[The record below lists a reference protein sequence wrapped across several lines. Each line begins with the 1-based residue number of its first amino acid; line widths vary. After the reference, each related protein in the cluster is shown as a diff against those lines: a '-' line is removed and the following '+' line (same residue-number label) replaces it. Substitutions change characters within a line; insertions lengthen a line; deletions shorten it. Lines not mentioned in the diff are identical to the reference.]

1 MGFPCRWLDVD
12 ILNKTKAY
20 APVTD
25 KYLSGYTF
33 SEETGTD
40 SYLKENEL
48 FMGAIFMWDDFMKST
63 VMLNFGESVK
73 NIMKR
78 QGITQEQL
86 AFDLDVDRSTLRE
99 YLDPDKQFTLAHV
112 VGICIALKL
121 PYDISEMMVSKA
133 GLSLNGRM
141 RHHIVYRGFLRVANT
156 L

>member
-1 MGFPCRWLDVD
+1 MGD
-12 ILNKTKAY
+12 
-20 APVTD
+20 
-25 KYLSGYTF
+25 
-33 SEETGTD
+33 
-40 SYLKENEL
+40 
-48 FMGAIFMWDDFMKST
+48 IFMWDDFMKST

-73 NIMKR
+73 DIMKR
-78 QGITQEQL
+78 KGITQEQL
-86 AFDLDVDRSTLRE
+86 AFDLGVDRSTLRE